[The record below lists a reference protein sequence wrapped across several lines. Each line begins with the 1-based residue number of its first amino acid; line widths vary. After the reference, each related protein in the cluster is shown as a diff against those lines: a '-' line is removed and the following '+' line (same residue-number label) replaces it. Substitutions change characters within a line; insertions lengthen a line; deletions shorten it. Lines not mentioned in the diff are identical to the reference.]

1 MIKNDEPLKWV
12 SEAQISLF
20 NDEAINAVNNNIKFL
35 AEEIE
40 TTDLDKQRRDV
51 IWTNKIKKIAR
62 FECVLHEKFNEICY
76 SEYTYPAQERLF
88 HDFEFEDYVDIYKK
102 DMKKLTYDHLLHF
115 LKKAKNGKDELKEF
129 LRTMNIPFRE
139 GLWY

>member
-1 MIKNDEPLKWV
+1 MTKHDEPLKWV
-12 SEAQISLF
+12 SEAQVSLF
-20 NDEAINAVNNNIKFL
+20 DDEAINAVNNNIKSR

-40 TTDLDKQRRDV
+40 TTDLDQQRHDV

-62 FECVLHEKFNEICY
+62 FEYALHEKFDEICY
-76 SEYTYPAQERLF
+76 SECTYPAKGRLF
-88 HDFEFEDYVDIYKK
+88 HEFEFEDYIDIYKK

-115 LKKAKNGKDELKEF
+115 LKKAKKGKDELKAF

>member
-1 MIKNDEPLKWV
+1 MTKNDEPLKWV

-20 NDEAINAVNNNIKFL
+20 DDEAINAVNNNIKYL
-35 AEEIE
+35 AEKIE
-40 TTDLDKQRRDV
+40 TTDLDKQRHDV
-51 IWTNKIKKIAR
+51 IWTNKIKKVAR
-62 FECVLHEKFNEICY
+62 FKCFLHEKFHEICY
-76 SEYTYPAQERLF
+76 SECTYPAKERLF
-88 HDFEFEDYVDIYKK
+88 HEFEFEDYVDIYKK

-139 GLWY
+139 GLWF

>member
-51 IWTNKIKKIAR
+51 IWTNKIKKIAC

-76 SEYTYPAQERLF
+76 SEYTYPAKERLF
-88 HDFEFEDYVDIYKK
+88 HDLEFEDYVDIYKK

>member
-1 MIKNDEPLKWV
+1 MTKNDEPLKWV

-20 NDEAINAVNNNIKFL
+20 DDEAINAVNNNIKSR
-35 AEEIE
+35 AEIIE
-40 TTDLDKQRRDV
+40 TTDLDKQRHDV
-51 IWTNKIKKIAR
+51 VWTNKIKKTVR
-62 FECVLHEKFNEICY
+62 FECSLHEKFDEICY
-76 SEYTYPAQERLF
+76 SEYTCPAQGMPF
-88 HDFEFEDYVDIYKK
+88 HEFEFEDYVDIYKK

-115 LKKAKNGKDELKEF
+115 LKKAKNGKDELKAF

>member
-62 FECVLHEKFNEICY
+62 FECVLHEKFNEIC
-76 SEYTYPAQERLF
+76 
-88 HDFEFEDYVDIYKK
+88 
-102 DMKKLTYDHLLHF
+102 
-115 LKKAKNGKDELKEF
+115 
-129 LRTMNIPFRE
+129 
-139 GLWY
+139 